1 MAFFLT
7 DDLNQQDKLEELG
20 KIRDAINALGGQ
32 IEPLGDNPAE
42 IAKEVSKII
51 KQFDILW
58 VRMTN
63 LISPTKIIPLSEL
76 RNSFIT
82 GKPLFRKNQFPI
94 LMLIQYWLD
103 YQFLFVWYWNFLM
116 MERLQMVISLIV
128 QILLSNFVTK

>member
-32 IEPLGDNPAE
+32 VEPLGDNPAE

-63 LISPTKIIPLSEL
+63 SSDQNNIPTSKY
-76 RNSFIT
+76 F
-82 GKPLFRKNQFPI
+82 
-94 LMLIQYWLD
+94 D
-103 YQFLFVWYWNFLM
+103 Y
-116 MERLQMVISLIV
+116 
-128 QILLSNFVTK
+128 

>member
-58 VRMTN
+58 VRMTHFCQFHSDQN
-63 LISPTKIIPLSEL
+63 NTL
-76 RNSFIT
+76 
-82 GKPLFRKNQFPI
+82 GKTDLFF
-94 LMLIQYWLD
+94 
-103 YQFLFVWYWNFLM
+103 
-116 MERLQMVISLIV
+116 
-128 QILLSNFVTK
+128 

>member
-63 LISPTKIIPLSEL
+63 LNSPTKIIP
-76 RNSFIT
+76 T
-82 GKPLFRKNQFPI
+82 GKHFDN
-94 LMLIQYWLD
+94 W
-103 YQFLFVWYWNFLM
+103 
-116 MERLQMVISLIV
+116 
-128 QILLSNFVTK
+128 